1 MADKKIGSLE
11 EEARKRK
18 ERLKA
23 LREQRNKNDNNDVAS
38 KKGKL
43 DLPKPELK
51 LRNYMPI
58 DDNLKNSKLEE
69 AKPGK
74 VENHIKV
81 WICFCQNFLADIFFV
96 NLKKNQVNKLIY
108 L

>member
-1 MADKKIGSLE
+1 M
-11 EEARKRK
+11 
-18 ERLKA
+18 
-23 LREQRNKNDNNDVAS
+23 AS

-58 DDNLKNSKLEE
+58 DDNLKYSKLEE

-81 WICFCQNFLADIFFV
+81 WIFFCQNVLANILFV
-96 NLKKNQVNKLIY
+96 TI
-108 L
+108 